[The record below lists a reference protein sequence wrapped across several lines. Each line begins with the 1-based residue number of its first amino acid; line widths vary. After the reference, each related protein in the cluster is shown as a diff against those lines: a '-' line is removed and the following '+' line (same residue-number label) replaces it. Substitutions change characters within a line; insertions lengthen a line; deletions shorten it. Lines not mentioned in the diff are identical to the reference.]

1 MIKTLFKAFTV
12 YVKKNFFACAC
23 FFWAIMIFL
32 TGSFSYSKYISS
44 DPVNKLP
51 SAGSF
56 SCSAN
61 IDGVSSLSFVNTAFW
76 GGSIAEDK
84 VTMNALRSIDFTVN
98 NFQMVGDKKVVN
110 EVKSSYSISFSAPY
124 NFARRLAFQ
133 PFNFDEEGQEL
144 PILPQIVVEDIFHA
158 AEVGADFN
166 TAYSTD
172 YDGITYHNELAF
184 KVVKSGDDY
193 TATSYDDQGNVV
205 AQIKLEY
212 FHKETH
218 QKLLFRMWD
227 VSELTSDQLL
237 FLTEEGGKLLPPLE
251 VYFRRNIP
259 FYKIIISLP
268 GQLVM
273 PAAVETTKQHSV
285 HLSPTHTIHDD
296 HLGGYFVNI
305 RSDGTY
311 DRVRELYG
319 ENIENNWIIETVEE
333 GHVGAFYLDE
343 ALTDPLL
350 DGYGSQVVHV
360 HDFNLLK
367 EFVVYNAGDYMP
379 GKPISYT
386 EVNEHVHGDWTFA
399 DSKTEYIQL
408 SNMTDVGVKKD
419 SAGNWVLDTATY
431 PEYKATISNAEKT
444 IETSY
449 SKMAWGAVTREVSE
463 VEDIYVLSEKEGY
476 DNPTN
481 EQATLRVKYTD
492 EVHTYVTGDVT
503 KTTTTSYTF
512 DLSLK
517 QKSSNWWGST
527 SYNTVNNLNNIGFTK
542 EVAAELLLGVN
553 ALTETETSTKT
564 VTKDLG
570 TATEI
575 RYQKRVVTRTVAH
588 APVTIEYLRWPV
600 FDENGNVTTDDEGN
614 VIYRGYD
621 HEDPLKLYGDDH
633 IQDYFISPCYSKN
646 FPFYVD
652 VIFEQIQ

>member
-1 MIKTLFKAFTV
+1 
-12 YVKKNFFACAC
+12 
-23 FFWAIMIFL
+23 
-32 TGSFSYSKYISS
+32 
-44 DPVNKLP
+44 
-51 SAGSF
+51 
-56 SCSAN
+56 
-61 IDGVSSLSFVNTAFW
+61 
-76 GGSIAEDK
+76 
-84 VTMNALRSIDFTVN
+84 
-98 NFQMVGDKKVVN
+98 
-110 EVKSSYSISFSAPY
+110 
-124 NFARRLAFQ
+124 
-133 PFNFDEEGQEL
+133 
-144 PILPQIVVEDIFHA
+144 
-158 AEVGADFN
+158 
-166 TAYSTD
+166 
-172 YDGITYHNELAF
+172 
-184 KVVKSGDDY
+184 
-193 TATSYDDQGNVV
+193 
-205 AQIKLEY
+205 
-212 FHKETH
+212 
-218 QKLLFRMWD
+218 MWD

-273 PAAVETTKQHSV
+273 PAGVETTKQHSV

-305 RSDGTY
+305 KSDGTY

-343 ALTDPLL
+343 ALTVPLL
-350 DGYGSQVVHV
+350 DGYSSQVVHV

-386 EVNEHVHGDWTFA
+386 EVNEHVHGDWKFA

-431 PEYKATISNAEKT
+431 PEYKATISNAEKKV
-444 IETSY
+444 ETSY
-449 SKMAWGAVTREVSE
+449 SNIAWGAVTREVSE

-503 KTTTTSYTF
+503 KTTKTTYTF

-517 QKSSNWWGST
+517 KKNTYNNNYSNVWSP
-527 SYNTVNNLNNIGFTK
+527 SREGFTN
-542 EVAAELLLGVN
+542 EIAAQLLLGVN

-575 RYQKRVVTRTVAH
+575 RYQKRLVTRTIAH

-600 FDENGNVTTDDEGN
+600 FDEDGNVTTDAEGN

-621 HEDPLKLYGDDH
+621 HEDPLKLYGDDN